1 MSESLKSTSVY
12 TLPSAT
18 IQKSLDSSGS
28 GPHDPGMEARMVAL
42 ETRMDG
48 LEHRMDRLDVHMD
61 RVETRLTSLEL
72 KVSEVSGKL
81 DVLVSH
87 VVGKLPSWWQMPV
100 VIGSTV
106 VMLGGLVAAAQKLHL
121 LAL

>member
-1 MSESLKSTSVY
+1 
-12 TLPSAT
+12 
-18 IQKSLDSSGS
+18 
-28 GPHDPGMEARMVAL
+28 MEARMVAL
-42 ETRMDG
+42 ETRMNG

-61 RVETRLTSLEL
+61 RVETRLTSLEQ